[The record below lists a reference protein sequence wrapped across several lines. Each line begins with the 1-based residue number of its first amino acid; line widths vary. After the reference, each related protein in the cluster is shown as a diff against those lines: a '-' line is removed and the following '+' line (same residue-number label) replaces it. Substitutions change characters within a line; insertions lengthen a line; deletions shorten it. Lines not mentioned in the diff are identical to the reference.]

1 MTQAARQDELQLV
14 QACAA
19 GDRAALA
26 RFESHYLVLVDL
38 VAHRMGA
45 PPSLA
50 AEAKQ
55 ILRCRLLVRDGGPP
69 GISTFRGTG
78 PLAGWLAIAASRL
91 IWKLLQRTR
100 RGFDESAA
108 IEEIVSSEDPELE
121 HGRAVSTQHFRVAF
135 RSALA
140 ALPEEDRQ
148 VLRSSALEGRTIDD
162 LAAVHGVHRSTISRR
177 LERIRRALC
186 DETRRALAEELLL
199 EASEVQTI
207 VLEALPDAHPDW

>member
-91 IWKLLQRTR
+91 IWKLPKLL
-100 RGFDESAA
+100 S
-108 IEEIVSSEDPELE
+108 
-121 HGRAVSTQHFRVAF
+121 RAYARPSRHWPMSRPI
-135 RSALA
+135 
-140 ALPEEDRQ
+140 LPSMPAQ
-148 VLRSSALEGRTIDD
+148 LFCAKV
-162 LAAVHGVHRSTISRR
+162 
-177 LERIRRALC
+177 
-186 DETRRALAEELLL
+186 
-199 EASEVQTI
+199 
-207 VLEALPDAHPDW
+207 